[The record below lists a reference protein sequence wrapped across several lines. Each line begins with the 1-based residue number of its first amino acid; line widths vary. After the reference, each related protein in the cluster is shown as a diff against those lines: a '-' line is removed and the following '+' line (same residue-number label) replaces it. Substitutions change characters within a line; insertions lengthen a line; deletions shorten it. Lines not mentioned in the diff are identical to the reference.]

1 MQKRIFTLCLA
12 VFVLCGV
19 VTLHASNPKP
29 FVIPELRHWQGGDG
43 VVAVSASTKVLYTD
57 DTLAAAASAL
67 AEDYGLMFGKQM
79 KAKALKDASK
89 APAGAIVINLVT
101 DSELGEEGYNISI
114 GERIVLNAPT
124 TTGAYWG
131 TRTLLQILEQ
141 NKGTLLPKGDIR
153 DWPDYAMRGFMIDCG
168 RKYIPLEYLAEYA
181 KIMAYYKMNTFQIHL
196 NDRAA
201 KRYED
206 TWDKTYTAF
215 RLESELFPELTA
227 KDGYYGKDEFRQF
240 QKDAAKI
247 HVNVIPE
254 IDVPSHSLAF
264 SRFRKEFGSEKY
276 GLDHLDLYNP
286 NVYTFLDSLFTE
298 YLEGDDPVFVGK
310 QVHIGTDEY
319 SNKDKDVVEKFR
331 AFTDRYIRF
340 VEKFGKQA
348 CVWGALTHAKGETP
362 VKSENVIMHCW
373 YPSYAN
379 PAEMKKLGYKMI
391 TAPSWYMYIVP
402 AAGYYA
408 DYFKPEKI
416 YNKWHPG
423 IINNHT
429 LEPLD
434 PSLLGA
440 MYCVW
445 NDIAENGIS
454 VDDIHHRCYHA
465 LHLVSAVTWSPTYKT
480 LPVEEFVSRSK
491 LLSEAPGVNEL
502 GRFSGE
508 PNSVVYSVEQVKPG
522 KSYPCVEAGFDH
534 TISFHLDGAK
544 ESRGTLLFSN
554 KVTEFYLSSPIDGRM
569 AFVRDGYLNSF
580 DYYVEEGK
588 SADIRIECTNSS
600 TRLYVNGKLQDELK
614 REKRWITEKR
624 QYDYVPTLYFPLQQ
638 AGEFKSRITD
648 LKVENFIR
656 KE

>member
-1 MQKRIFTLCLA
+1 MTNRLFSLLLLVLTLG
-12 VFVLCGV
+12 GV
-19 VTLHASNPKP
+19 TISKAANDKP
-29 FVIPELRHWQGGDG
+29 FVIPELRYWQGGEG
-43 VVAVSASTKVLYTD
+43 TVAVSAATKVIYTNIE
-57 DTLAAAASAL
+57 LANAAEAL
-67 AEDYGLMFGKQM
+67 AEDYGLLFGKAM
-79 KAKALKDASK
+79 KAKYVKSVTNV
-89 APAGAIVINLVT
+89 PVGAIVINLCS
-101 DSELGEEGYNISI
+101 DKELGEEGYAIDIDNSI
-114 GERIVLNAPT
+114 NLNAQT

-141 NKGTLLPKGDIR
+141 HAGSQLPKGNIR

-168 RKYIPLEYLAEYA
+168 RKYIPLAYLEKYA

-201 KRYED
+201 KKYED

-227 KDGYYGKDEFRQF
+227 KDGHYGKDEFRQF

-247 HVNVIPE
+247 YVNVIPE

-298 YLEGDDPVFVGK
+298 YLSGDDPVFVGK

-319 SNKDKDVVEKFR
+319 SNKDKETVEKFR
-331 AFTDRYIRF
+331 AFTDHYIRF

-348 CVWGALTHAKGETP
+348 CIWGALTHAKGETP
-362 VKSENVIMHCW
+362 VKVDNVLMNCW
-373 YPSYAN
+373 YPKYAN
-379 PAEMKKLGYKMI
+379 PADMKALGYKMI

-408 DYFKPEKI
+408 DYFDADKI
-416 YNKWHPG
+416 YNKWNPS
-423 IINNHT
+423 IINNHK
-429 LEPLD
+429 LESLD
-434 PSLLGA
+434 PCLLGG

-454 VDDIHHRCYHA
+454 VDDIHHRCYPA
-465 LHLVSAVTWSPTYKT
+465 LHLVSASTWSPTYKT
-480 LPVEEFVSRSK
+480 LPLEEFVSKSK

-502 GRFSGE
+502 GIIDGE
-508 PNSVVYSVEQVKPG
+508 PNSVVYTIPSVKPC
-522 KSYPCVEAGFDH
+522 KNYPHAEVGFDH
-534 TISFHLDGAK
+534 TISFHIDCAK
-544 ESRGTLLFSN
+544 ESRGTMLFSN
-554 KVTEFYLSSPIDGRM
+554 NVTEFYLSSPIDGRM
-569 AFVRDGYLNSF
+569 AFVREGYLNTF

-588 SADIRIECTNSS
+588 SADIRIECTNTA

-614 REKRWITEKR
+614 REKRWLTEKR
-624 QYDYVPTLYFPLQQ
+624 QYDYVPTLFFPLQR
-638 AGEFKSRITD
+638 AGKFKSRITNF
-648 LKVENFIR
+648 KVENFVR
-656 KE
+656 

>member
-1 MQKRIFTLCLA
+1 MKNRLLSLCFAMLALFAATTLQA
-12 VFVLCGV
+12 K
-19 VTLHASNPKP
+19 NEKP

-43 VVAVSASTKVLYTD
+43 VLAINSTTKVLYTD
-57 DTLAAAASAL
+57 PALANAATAL
-67 AEDYGLMFGKQM
+67 AEDYGLMFGKGL
-79 KAKALKDASK
+79 KAKAVKDATK
-89 APAGAIVINLVT
+89 TPTGAIVISLTT
-101 DSELGEEGYNISI
+101 DKELGDEGYSI
-114 GERIVLNAPT
+114 EIGDGVVLKAQT
-124 TTGAYWG
+124 ATGAYWG

-141 NKGTLLPKGDIR
+141 NAGTILPKGSIR

-168 RKYIPLEYLAEYA
+168 RKYIPLEYLNEYA

-201 KRYED
+201 KKYED

-227 KDGYYGKDEFRQF
+227 KDGHYGKDEFRQF
-240 QKDAAKI
+240 QKNSAKI
-247 HVNVIPE
+247 CVNVIPE

-340 VEKFGKQA
+340 IEKFGKQA

-362 VKSENVIMHCW
+362 VKAENVIMHCW
-373 YPSYAN
+373 YNPYAN
-379 PAEMKKLGYKMI
+379 PADMKKLGYQI
-391 TAPSWYMYIVP
+391 VTVPSWTMYIVP

-408 DYFKPEKI
+408 DYINHAKI
-416 YNKWHPG
+416 YNDWDPT
-423 IINNHT
+423 IINQFKF
-429 LEPLD
+429 EPLD
-434 PSLLGA
+434 PSLLGSL
-440 MYCVW
+440 YCVW

-454 VDDIHHRCYHA
+454 VDDIHHRCYLA
-465 LHLVSAVTWSPTYKT
+465 LQVISAKTWSPTYKSV
-480 LPVEEFVSRSK
+480 PFDEFDKKREQ
-491 LLSEAPGVNEL
+491 LHEAPGVNEL
-502 GRFSGE
+502 GRFFGK
-508 PNSVVYSVEQVKPG
+508 PNSLVYSVEQVKAG
-522 KSYPCVEAGFDH
+522 KRYPCVEAGFDH
-534 TISFHLDGAK
+534 TISFHIDCAK

-554 KVTEFYLSSPIDGRM
+554 DVTEFYLSSPIDGRM

-580 DYYVEEGK
+580 DYYIEQGK
-588 SADIRIECTNSS
+588 SADIRIECTNTT
-600 TRLYVNGKLQDELK
+600 TRLYVDGKLQDELK
-614 REKRWITEKR
+614 REKRWITEKK

-638 AGEFKSRITD
+638 AGQFKSRVTD
-648 LKVENFIR
+648 LKVENFVR
-656 KE
+656 

>member
-1 MQKRIFTLCLA
+1 MKNRIFTFYLMLLSLCA
-12 VFVLCGV
+12 TT
-19 VTLHASNPKP
+19 TLWANNEKP
-29 FVIPELRHWQGGDG
+29 FVIPELRHWQGGEG
-43 VVAVSASTKVLYTD
+43 VVNISATTKVIYTNAE
-57 DTLAAAASAL
+57 LANVAEAL
-67 AEDYGLMFGKQM
+67 AEDYGLLFGKAM
-79 KAKALKDASK
+79 KTKVAKTAVKGAT
-89 APAGAIVINLVT
+89 GAIVINLVS
-101 DSELGEEGYNISI
+101 DKELGDEGYSI
-114 GERIVLNAPT
+114 DIADQITLNAQT
-124 TTGAYWG
+124 ATGAYWG
-131 TRTLLQILEQ
+131 TRTLLQIMEAS
-141 NKGTLLPKGDIR
+141 KGAHLPKGSIR

-168 RKYIPLEYLAEYA
+168 RKYIPLDYLERYA

-201 KRYED
+201 KKYED

-240 QKDAAKI
+240 QKDAAKVY
-247 HVNVIPE
+247 VNVIPE

-264 SRFRKEFGSEKY
+264 SRFRKEFGSEEY

-298 YLEGDDPVFVGK
+298 YLSGDDPVFVGK

-319 SNKDKDVVEKFR
+319 SNKDKETVEKFR

-348 CVWGALTHAKGETP
+348 CIWGALTHAKGETP
-362 VKSENVIMHCW
+362 VKVDNVIMHCW
-373 YPSYAN
+373 YPKYSN
-379 PAEMKKLGYKMI
+379 PADMKKLGYKMI

-408 DYFKPEKI
+408 DYFDADKI
-416 YNKWHPG
+416 YNKWDPT
-423 IINNHT
+423 IINNHKM
-429 LEPLD
+429 EPLD

-454 VDDIHHRCYHA
+454 VDDIHHRCYPA
-465 LHLVSAVTWSPTYKT
+465 LHLVSAITWSPTYKT
-480 LPVEEFVSRSK
+480 LPVEEFVSKSK
-491 LLSEAPGVNEL
+491 SLSEAPGINEL
-502 GRFSGE
+502 GRFDGE
-508 PNSVVYSVEQVKPG
+508 PNSVVYTIPSVKPG
-522 KSYPCVEAGFDH
+522 KSYPHAEAGFDH
-534 TISFHLDGAK
+534 TISFHIDCAK
-544 ESRGTLLFSN
+544 EDRGTLLFSN

-569 AFVRDGYLNSF
+569 AFVRDGYLNTF

-588 SADIRIECTNSS
+588 SADIRIECTNSA

-614 REKRWITEKR
+614 REKRWITEKK
-624 QYDYVPTLYFPLQQ
+624 QYDYIPTLYFPLQQ
-638 AGEFKSRITD
+638 AGDFKSKVSN

-656 KE
+656 N